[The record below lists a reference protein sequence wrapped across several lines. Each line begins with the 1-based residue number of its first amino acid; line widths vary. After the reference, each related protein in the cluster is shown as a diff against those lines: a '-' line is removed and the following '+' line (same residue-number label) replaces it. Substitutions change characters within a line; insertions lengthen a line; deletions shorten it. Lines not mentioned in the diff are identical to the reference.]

1 MAHSTS
7 GAPSERNA
15 TSASNHTSASADAQT
30 SPRPRKAFPLRFLAG
45 ALAHWQIIASA
56 VLLGG
61 GVAGLAA
68 TYDDYCGMTELSY
81 APAALRSD
89 FEEGSKVSGFR
100 PGVMAA
106 QIETESH
113 WRVGVV
119 SHQGAKGIA
128 QFTDEAWNAEHYS
141 FGNGGNVLNPHD
153 AIAAQARYLSELR
166 TRLAK
171 YASNED
177 QLQDVVLAGYNAGP
191 GSVEKYGGVPPFPE
205 TQNYVKT
212 IRELA
217 DTKYKLTCSPDLS
230 LQAGEA
236 ELREWRDPGNGW
248 CSCGW
253 YGSVPGGVGIGCG
266 GGFCECFGSCVCER
280 FCGFFG
286 EAFGD
291 EFRPLNSAYLENRP
305 AYIAIKE
312 YFVTSIAGGV
322 F

>member
-15 TSASNHTSASADAQT
+15 TSASNHTSVSADQQIS
-30 SPRPRKAFPLRFLAG
+30 SPRPRRAFPLRFLAG

-68 TYDDYCGMTELSY
+68 TYDNYCGMTELSY

-89 FEEGSKVSGFR
+89 FEQGAKVSGFR
-100 PGVMAA
+100 AGVMAA

-119 SHQGAKGIA
+119 SSQGAKGIA

-153 AIAAQARYLSELR
+153 AIAAQARYLAELR

-171 YASNED
+171 YASSED

-191 GSVEKYGGVPPFPE
+191 GSVEKYGGVPPFEE
-205 TQNYVKT
+205 TQNYVKS
-212 IRELA
+212 IRELSNS
-217 DTKYKLTCSPDLS
+217 KYKLTCAPEYQFKQAKLKFVNGVTPAMAGVHADGAALSPEES
-230 LQAGEA
+230 ASATAEASTSASATASARPPASGSAG
-236 ELREWRDPGNGW
+236 
-248 CSCGW
+248 S
-253 YGSVPGGVGIGCG
+253 SVKP
-266 GGFCECFGSCVCER
+266 
-280 FCGFFG
+280 
-286 EAFGD
+286 
-291 EFRPLNSAYLENRP
+291 SA
-305 AYIAIKE
+305 
-312 YFVTSIAGGV
+312 TSSSR
-322 F
+322 

>member
-1 MAHSTS
+1 MADSTS
-7 GAPSERNA
+7 SASSERSA
-15 TSASNHTSASADAQT
+15 TGANNHTSASADAQT
-30 SPRPRKAFPLRFLAG
+30 SPRQRKAFPLRFLAG

-119 SHQGAKGIA
+119 SNQGAKGIA
-128 QFTDEAWNAEHYS
+128 QFTDDAWSGAHYS

-153 AIAAQARYLSELR
+153 AIAAQARYLAELR

-177 QLQDVVLAGYNAGP
+177 ELQDVVLAGYNAGP
-191 GSVEKYGGVPPFPE
+191 GSVEKYGGVPPYEE

-217 DTKYKLTCSPDLS
+217 NSKYKLTCSPEH
-230 LQAGEA
+230 QFKQA
-236 ELREWRDPGNGW
+236 ELSFVNGVTPAMAGVHADGTPL
-248 CSCGW
+248 SAEESASAAAEASASASASTRPSAS
-253 YGSVPGGVGIGCG
+253 GSA
-266 GGFCECFGSCVCER
+266 GSSVQ
-280 FCGFFG
+280 
-286 EAFGD
+286 
-291 EFRPLNSAYLENRP
+291 PSA
-305 AYIAIKE
+305 
-312 YFVTSIAGGV
+312 TSSGR
-322 F
+322 